1 MIPSSSALVSL
12 KPARQAALQA
22 IMTVEEAR
30 QRGARLPSMPHV
42 RTFLRLLTGCSRINS
57 DVARRI
63 PGIHRDPKDR
73 LSSLKQVEEALDM
86 LISSHGEYC
95 PLPLTMDV
103 QAENFPEVLHTR
115 TVRRLKRQD
124 FAFTRKMRREARQ
137 VEQSWL
143 LRQNLLG
150 QAVTELN
157 FQSPETV
164 CTWYTRWSDE
174 FDAAELAAPFWCW
187 QSRFA
192 SLKEL
197 DWLRISGEPLYAV
210 MYEIPFIV
218 RETPEHIRVA
228 ERWQVPNKLADRS
241 GV

>member
-124 FAFTRKMRREARQ
+124 FAFTRKCAVKPVRSSSPVTASEPAGTGCHRTEFSVTGNRLHLVHPVERR
-137 VEQSWL
+137 V
-143 LRQNLLG
+143 
-150 QAVTELN
+150 
-157 FQSPETV
+157 
-164 CTWYTRWSDE
+164 
-174 FDAAELAAPFWCW
+174 
-187 QSRFA
+187 
-192 SLKEL
+192 
-197 DWLRISGEPLYAV
+197 
-210 MYEIPFIV
+210 
-218 RETPEHIRVA
+218 
-228 ERWQVPNKLADRS
+228 
-241 GV
+241 

>member
-42 RTFLRLLTGCSRINS
+42 RTFLRLLT
-57 DVARRI
+57 
-63 PGIHRDPKDR
+63 
-73 LSSLKQVEEALDM
+73 
-86 LISSHGEYC
+86 
-95 PLPLTMDV
+95 MDV
-103 QAENFPEVLHTR
+103 QAELFPEVLHNR

-174 FDAAELAAPFWCW
+174 FDAAELAAPFWRW

-192 SLKEL
+192 SLREL

>member
-63 PGIHRDPKDR
+63 PGLHRDPKDR
-73 LSSLKQVEEALDM
+73 LSSLKQVEEALEM

-103 QAENFPEVLHTR
+103 QAELFPEVLHTR

-164 CTWYTRWSDE
+164 CTWYNGSGESLDRGRACSTVL
-174 FDAAELAAPFWCW
+174 ALAVAIHIAEGT
-187 QSRFA
+187 
-192 SLKEL
+192 

-210 MYEIPFIV
+210 MYEIPLIV
-218 RETPEHIRVA
+218 RETPEHIRVGL
-228 ERWQVPNKLADRS
+228 ERW
-241 GV
+241 

>member
-63 PGIHRDPKDR
+63 PGLHRDPKDR

-103 QAENFPEVLHTR
+103 QAELFPEVLHTR
-115 TVRRLKRQD
+115 TVRRLKR
-124 FAFTRKMRREARQ
+124 
-137 VEQSWL
+137 
-143 LRQNLLG
+143 
-150 QAVTELN
+150 
-157 FQSPETV
+157 
-164 CTWYTRWSDE
+164 
-174 FDAAELAAPFWCW
+174 
-187 QSRFA
+187 
-192 SLKEL
+192 
-197 DWLRISGEPLYAV
+197 
-210 MYEIPFIV
+210 
-218 RETPEHIRVA
+218 
-228 ERWQVPNKLADRS
+228 
-241 GV
+241 

>member
-1 MIPSSSALVSL
+1 VTL
-12 KPARQAALQA
+12 PAVFLAF
-22 IMTVEEAR
+22 TVI
-30 QRGARLPSMPHV
+30 Q
-42 RTFLRLLTGCSRINS
+42 
-57 DVARRI
+57 
-63 PGIHRDPKDR
+63 KDR

-86 LISSHGEYC
+86 LISSHGEC

-103 QAENFPEVLHTR
+103 QAELFRKSFTR

-174 FDAAELAAPFWCW
+174 FDAAELAAPFWRW
-187 QSRFA
+187 QSRFT
-192 SLKEL
+192 SLKN
-197 DWLRISGEPLYAV
+197 WTGFASAV
-210 MYEIPFIV
+210 SRCM
-218 RETPEHIRVA
+218 
-228 ERWQVPNKLADRS
+228 Q
-241 GV
+241 

>member
-1 MIPSSSALVSL
+1 
-12 KPARQAALQA
+12 
-22 IMTVEEAR
+22 
-30 QRGARLPSMPHV
+30 
-42 RTFLRLLTGCSRINS
+42 
-57 DVARRI
+57 
-63 PGIHRDPKDR
+63 
-73 LSSLKQVEEALDM
+73 M

-103 QAENFPEVLHTR
+103 QAELFPEVLHTR

-150 QAVTELN
+150 QACHRTEFSVTGNRLHLVHPVERRVLTR
-157 FQSPETV
+157 QSLQP
-164 CTWYTRWSDE
+164 
-174 FDAAELAAPFWCW
+174 PFWRW

-218 RETPEHIRVA
+218 RETT
-228 ERWQVPNKLADRS
+228 
-241 GV
+241 